1 MLDSLFHC
9 PYIESREVP
18 EKTQQKPCEKKTQE
32 IRENSGGK
40 YLPLIS
46 VSGSRVPVTSFP
58 VMQLPVT
65 IPRKYDLDI
74 YTTEL
79 SH

>member
-46 VSGSRVPVTSFP
+46 VSGSRVPRFP
-58 VMQLPVT
+58 SPIKLP
-65 IPRKYDLDI
+65 PRYNRNI
-74 YTTEL
+74 VENGI
-79 SH
+79 